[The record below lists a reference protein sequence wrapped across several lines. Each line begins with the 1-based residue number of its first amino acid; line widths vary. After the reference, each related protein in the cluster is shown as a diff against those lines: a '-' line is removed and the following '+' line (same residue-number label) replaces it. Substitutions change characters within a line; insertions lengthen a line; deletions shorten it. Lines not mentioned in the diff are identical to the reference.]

1 MEELCDGLS
10 FYSQDRIAKIFIN
23 SEITTEV
30 SQNFVDLLYGLE
42 FLKDEVDA
50 VVISISSP
58 GGLVLEGY
66 SMYSCLK
73 MSTLPIYIINTGIVA
88 SIAGIIFLG
97 VDYNNRYAFDNT
109 LFMFHNSHGGDNQ
122 SVNDKIDNGIRK
134 VLETSISSVYL
145 QQMMDDETW
154 LNIDE
159 QIMYNI
165 IPFNNKLSV
174 KEKFDISQFVEAE
187 ESNAYLIYN
196 SINII
201 KNNEENMS
209 KNILEKLKGIFN
221 KAESEVIVE
230 TKEEIFVEEVSEIT
244 ESLEEVESVVESIV
258 EDVVSEELVEAI
270 VEPIIDPII
279 SKSEVEILQEELLIV
294 KELLKEKEN
303 VLLEIENSKKLELKK
318 TFLIENKIEVTEE
331 LLKMDIEVIKPI
343 VNSLKINKVAPS
355 IPQITNSLNSELSWE
370 KLSNEE
376 RNELA
381 KTDINLFNRI
391 FANRKK

>member
-1 MEELCDGLS
+1 MELVKGLS
-10 FYSQDRIAKIFIN
+10 FVKVDNICKIFIN
-23 SEITTEV
+23 SEITEEI

-42 FLKDEVDA
+42 FMKESEQIDA
-50 VVISISSP
+50 VIISISSS
-58 GGLVLEGY
+58 GGLLLEGY
-66 SMYSCLK
+66 SMYSALK
-73 MSTLPIYIINTGIVA
+73 MSTLPISIINSGIVA

-97 VDYNNRYAFDNT
+97 VPFENRYSFENT
-109 LFMFHNSHGGDNQ
+109 LFMLHNSHGGEQD
-122 SVNDKIDNGIRK
+122 VLDKIDVTLSKILATAIPFN
-134 VLETSISSVYL
+134 LL
-145 QQMMDDETW
+145 QQMMEDETW

-221 KAESEVIVE
+221 KAESEVIE

-355 IPQITNSLNSELSWE
+355 IPQITNSLNSELCWE

-376 RNELA
+376 KNELA

>member
-154 LNIDE
+154 LDYNE

-165 IPFNNKLSV
+165 VPSDNIINVAN
-174 KEKFDISQFVEAE
+174 KFDI
-187 ESNAYLIYN
+187 ESVIGKEDSIFNIYN
-196 SINII
+196 SLEVI
-201 KNNEENMS
+201 KNNEQEMN
-209 KNILEKLKGIFN
+209 KNIIEKLKSIFN
-221 KAESEVIVE
+221 KEVIVE
-230 TKEEIFVEEVSEIT
+230 TKEEILVEEFSEIT

-381 KTDINLFNRI
+381 KTDIKLFNRI

>member
-1 MEELCDGLS
+1 MELVKGLS
-10 FYSQDRIAKIFIN
+10 FVKVDNICKIFIN
-23 SEITTEV
+23 SEITEEI

-42 FLKDEVDA
+42 FMKESEQIDA

-66 SMYSCLK
+66 SMYSALK
-73 MSTLPIYIINTGIVA
+73 MSTLPISIINSGIVA
-88 SIAGIIFLG
+88 SIGGIIFLG
-97 VDYNNRYAFDNT
+97 VPFENRYSFENT
-109 LFMFHNSHGGDNQ
+109 LFMLHNSNGDEQ
-122 SVNDKIDNGIRK
+122 DVLDKIDVTLSKILATAIPFN
-134 VLETSISSVYL
+134 LL
-145 QQMMDDETW
+145 QQMMEDETW

-230 TKEEIFVEEVSEIT
+230 TKEEILVEEVSEIT

-381 KTDINLFNRI
+381 KTDIKLFNRI